1 MSVCVYS
8 RVFSVTVTA
17 GPSVPSSSWA
27 YTLILYCV
35 LAFRLLKQCL
45 LAPPPSFVSCFWP
58 SAGTNIDSLPF
69 EKGRRVCPGSVCSV
83 GKCFIWT
90 CSVRE
95 EIKKW
100 KRDTTKHSLLF
111 YKNIIIVLQADCFF
125 YTFGNAKVC
134 TSSHHSARHRPQTE
148 IVESWWH
155 RQTAECLRTCHMWFR
170 TTMNLLLTRQIL
182 TRVSHLIRFCF
193 FQTWDVSNVPG
204 GLFARFVS
212 E

>member
-100 KRDTTKHSLLF
+100 KPDTTKHSLLF

-125 YTFGNAKVC
+125 YTFGLHVFPSLS
-134 TSSHHSARHRPQTE
+134 TPQTADWNRW
-148 IVESWWH
+148 VMMTQTDSWMPPYMPH
-155 RQTAECLRTCHMWFR
+155 
-170 TTMNLLLTRQIL
+170 
-182 TRVSHLIRFCF
+182 V
-193 FQTWDVSNVPG
+193 V
-204 GLFARFVS
+204 
-212 E
+212 